1 MKKLFYVVLDG
12 LGDLPISELGDKTP
26 LEFAETPNMDKLAKC
41 GKTGK
46 MYSVAKCIAPE
57 SDTAVISIL
66 GYDPYEYYTGR
77 GPLESYGT
85 ELIVNDGDL
94 ALRANFATAKG
105 CDIIDHRVGR
115 DLNTEEAKEL
125 AKAINAEVKL
135 TSIPTTFEFKSTTG
149 HRGVLVIR
157 SKEGKL
163 CGEIENVDPA
173 YYRKGKLSVAK
184 GKEEKFDDIVQESKP
199 VKDYEKNPEAQNAA
213 KLVNEFVK
221 KSRNVLENHP
231 INHKR
236 AAEGKLK
243 ANVILARGAGD
254 CLPKFPPFKKQ
265 FGINFA
271 TFVEMPVERGIAKL
285 MDIEIV
291 ELPQPTKDLAA
302 DYQLRAKMALDE
314 IKNYDGLYI
323 HIKGP
328 DEPAHDGKV
337 KEKIKSIELI
347 DKNFFEPLLADLDL
361 KQAIIAVTADHS
373 TPCAKKSH
381 SADPVPLL
389 ISGGDVEPDNTTNF
403 SEKECEK
410 GSLGLIEKGTELM
423 PKLLSLL

>member
-26 LEFAETPNMDKLAKC
+26 LEFAETPNMDKLAKF
-41 GKTGK
+41 GKLGL
-46 MYSVAKCIAPE
+46 MYSVAEEIAPQ
-57 SDTAVISIL
+57 SDVAVISIL
-66 GYDPYEYYTGR
+66 GYDPDEYYTGR
-77 GPLESYGT
+77 GPLESYAEG
-85 ELIVNDGDL
+85 LIVNNGDL
-94 ALRANFATAKG
+94 ALRVNFATAKG
-105 CDIIDHRVGR
+105 CDIIDRRVGR
-115 DLNTEEAKEL
+115 DLSTEEAKEL
-125 AKAINAEVKL
+125 AKAINSEVKL
-135 TSIPTTFEFKSTTG
+135 TSVPATFEFKSTIG
-149 HRGVLVIR
+149 HRGVLIIR

-173 YYRKGKLSVAK
+173 YYRLGKLGVAK
-184 GKEEKFDDIVQESKP
+184 EKFDDIVQEAKP
-199 VKDYEKNPEAQNAA
+199 VEGYENNPGAQKAA
-213 KLVNEFVK
+213 DLVNEFVK
-221 KSRNVLENHP
+221 KSHDVLDNHP

-236 AAEGKLK
+236 AASKRKK
-243 ANVILARGAGD
+243 ANLILARDAGD
-254 CLPKFPPFKKQ
+254 CLPEFPSFKER
-265 FGINFA
+265 FDINFA

-337 KEKIKSIELI
+337 KEKIESIELI
-347 DKNFFEPLLADLDL
+347 DKNFFEPLLANLDL

-389 ISGGDVEPDNTTNF
+389 ISGGDIEPDNTTNF

-410 GSLGLIEKGTELM
+410 GSLGLIEKGTKLM

>member
-1 MKKLFYVVLDG
+1 MRKLFYIVLDG
-12 LGDLPISELGDKTP
+12 LGDLPTPEIGGKTP
-26 LEFAETPNMDKLAKC
+26 LEFADTPSMDDLAKR
-41 GKTGK
+41 GKTGL
-46 MYSVAKCIAPE
+46 MYSVAKDIAPQ
-57 SDTAVISIL
+57 SDVAVISIL
-66 GYDPYEYYTGR
+66 GYDPDEYYTGR
-77 GPLESYGT
+77 GPLESYAEG
-85 ELIVNDGDL
+85 LVVNDGDL
-94 ALRANFATAKG
+94 ALRVNFATG
-105 CDIIDHRVGR
+105 EGSNIIDRRVGR
-115 DLNTEEAKEL
+115 DLSTEEAKEL
-125 AKAINAEVKL
+125 AQAINAEVKL
-135 TSIPTTFEFKSTTG
+135 NSVPATFEFKSTIG

-157 SKEGKL
+157 SEEGKL

-173 YYRKGKLSVAK
+173 YYRKGKLGVAK
-184 GKEEKFDDIVQESKP
+184 EKFDDIVQESKP
-199 VKDYEKNPEAQNAA
+199 VKRYENNPEAQNAA

-221 KSRNVLENHP
+221 KSHDVLDNHP
-231 INHKR
+231 INKKR

-243 ANVILARGAGD
+243 GNLILARDAGD
-254 CLPKFPPFKKQ
+254 CLPKFPSFKER

-291 ELPQPTKDLAA
+291 ELPQPSGDLAA

-337 KEKIKSIELI
+337 KEKIESIELI
-347 DKNFFEPLLADLDL
+347 DKNFFEPLLTDLDL

-373 TPCAKKSH
+373 TPCIKKSH
-381 SADPVPLL
+381 SDDPVPLL
-389 ISGGDVEPDNTTNF
+389 IAGGDVKPDNTTNF
-403 SEKECEK
+403 SEKECAK
-410 GSLGLIEKGTELM
+410 DSLGLIEKGTELM